1 MRAVHSSWLCRLVM
15 WSALGWGLGLGGFL
29 GLGGCASPPPYPPPS
44 PPVSPPPDETW
55 ARATYQLAVGD
66 RVRFISE
73 GIPELSC
80 EVRVAADG
88 TVVYPYVGTVQAR
101 GRTVVQLETELE
113 TALGQRLAAAGLKR
127 IDLHGLD
134 LHADVIDYG
143 RTQVAVLG
151 EVRLPGVYPWQPDT
165 TPLALIAQA
174 GGLTA
179 NAWYVALLIRAVP
192 PQAPANSAP
201 LAPPALR
208 LDLHKLFL
216 GEGAPN
222 LRLAGGDTLYVPP
235 AGMYQVLGRVRYPG
249 QYRLQRN
256 TTVLQA
262 LAQAGGLKAF
272 AATNRLTVW
281 RHQVYNATGGGEL
294 YLRHAAPFVL
304 DEPPQALHV
313 SLHDVLQPG
322 DVLVVPTG
330 FLF

>member
-1 MRAVHSSWLCRLVM
+1 MRGVYLFLLRRLVR
-15 WSALGWGLGLGGFL
+15 WSVLGWVLGLGGLL
-29 GLGGCASPPPYPPPS
+29 GLSGCAPPPPYPTFSPLAS
-44 PPVSPPPDETW
+44 PPQDANWGRT
-55 ARATYQLAVGD
+55 TYQLAVGD
-66 RVRFISE
+66 RVRFMSE
-73 GIPELSC
+73 NVPELSR
-80 EVRVAADG
+80 EVLVAADG
-88 TVVYPYVGTVQAR
+88 TVVYPYVGTVQAS
-101 GRTVVQLETELE
+101 GRTVVQLETELQ
-113 TALGQRLAAAGLKR
+113 TKLGQRLAVAGLKE
-127 IDLHGLD
+127 LAPYAPD

-143 RTQVAVLG
+143 RSQVAVLG

-179 NAWYVALLIRAVP
+179 NAWFVALLIRAAS
-192 PQAPANSAP
+192 PQAPAITPAVS
-201 LAPPALR
+201 PPALR

-216 GEGAPN
+216 GEGPPN

-235 AGMYQVLGRVRYPG
+235 AGMYQVLGRVKYPG

-281 RHQVYNATGGGEL
+281 RYQAYDAVGGGEL
-294 YLRHAAPFVL
+294 YLRHAAHFVL
-304 DEPPQALHV
+304 DEPPQAFRV
-313 SLHDVLQPG
+313 SLHDVLQAG
-322 DVLVVPTG
+322 DLLMVPTG